1 MKTMNK
7 YLRAILLIIGT
18 LVIASL
24 IWYGFLVGL
33 ERLSR
38 RRFGVGN
45 FVLYGLG
52 SGLVGAVVG
61 YGLLYGTRWKKGA
74 LLQFVSVVS
83 TIAVLTFSNWLSL
96 RQWQSGAIL
105 TSVSDLFVNSLR
117 ENPYQIFFWLIAIMS
132 AWSIGAK
139 KRAT

>member
-83 TIAVLTFSNWLSL
+83 TIAVLTFSN
-96 RQWQSGAIL
+96 
-105 TSVSDLFVNSLR
+105 
-117 ENPYQIFFWLIAIMS
+117 
-132 AWSIGAK
+132 
-139 KRAT
+139 